1 MAIAADNVV
10 QEAIERLE
18 LKIAYLE
25 RANAELSDEV
35 YRQRQLLD
43 GLTAR
48 HADLLRR
55 LDESTSPAPITD
67 LLSEKPPHY

>member
-1 MAIAADNVV
+1 MN
-10 QEAIERLE
+10 EAVERLE

-25 RANAELSDEV
+25 RANVELSDEL

-43 GLTAR
+43 ALVAR
-48 HADLLRR
+48 QADLLRR
-55 LDESTSPAPITD
+55 LEENTVAPPSPD

>member
-1 MAIAADNVV
+1 MK
-10 QEAIERLE
+10 EAVERLE
-18 LKIAYLE
+18 VKIAYLE
-25 RANAELSDEV
+25 RANVELSDEL

-43 GLTAR
+43 VLVAR

-55 LDESTSPAPITD
+55 LEESTGAPASPD

>member
-1 MAIAADNVV
+1 VANPADTVV
-10 QEAIERLE
+10 NEAIERLE

-25 RANAELSDEV
+25 RANSELSDEL
-35 YRQRQLLD
+35 YRQRQQLD
-43 GLTAR
+43 ALGAR

-55 LDESTSPAPITD
+55 LDEGTAPAVITD

>member
-1 MAIAADNVV
+1 MSAAV
-10 QEAIERLE
+10 ERLE

-25 RANAELSDEV
+25 RANVELSDEL

-43 GLTAR
+43 ALVSR
-48 HADLLRR
+48 QADLLRR
-55 LDESTSPAPITD
+55 LDENTVAAASAD

>member
-1 MAIAADNVV
+1 MANAEESGMDAAV
-10 QEAIERLE
+10 ERLE

-25 RANAELSDEV
+25 RANVELSDEL

-43 GLTAR
+43 ALVSR
-48 HADLLRR
+48 QADLLRR
-55 LDESTSPAPITD
+55 LDENTVAPASAE

>member
-1 MAIAADNVV
+1 MAH
-10 QEAIERLE
+10 EAGMNEAVERLE

-25 RANAELSDEV
+25 RANVELSDEL

-43 GLTAR
+43 ALVAR
-48 HADLLRR
+48 QADLLRR
-55 LDESTSPAPITD
+55 LEENTVAPASPD

>member
-1 MAIAADNVV
+1 MN
-10 QEAIERLE
+10 EAVERLE

-25 RANAELSDEV
+25 RANMELSDEL

-43 GLTAR
+43 TLVSR

-55 LDESTSPAPITD
+55 LDESTTGPATPD